1 MSDNFTGRWLVSE
14 YVYNPDGSF
23 VGIIQQKRYLETHED
38 GRIRV
43 IQDCEPLSEIN
54 QHPMAN
60 FKGHWEFDLLRE
72 GRLRHYHGPDVIGTG
87 YPWGDKAMTGE
98 GIWTQFGHNFTS
110 FAFVPHAERQL
121 TGGTFYN
128 SGEMIAKIVG
138 IAHPE
143 TKDNVDIFPTLAD
156 DNNAQQISEKWHGT
170 VSRYDILGDLI
181 SENSLSRSYT
191 KQGFIEQYDSGK
203 ILTLSGF
210 TGKSLTVIQGNFS
223 DNGQA
228 QALYGKSKTYGCY
241 TEDVFYTSSGLVIQN
256 LTILDNQYHQVIM
269 LRKWVQNLIPT
280 MIEITWLS
288 PD

>member
-23 VGIIQQKRYLETHED
+23 VGVVQQKRYLETYDD

-43 IQDCEPLSEIN
+43 IQDCDPLPELDNHS
-54 QHPMAN
+54 MAN
-60 FKGHWEFDLLRE
+60 FRGHWEFDLMRE

-110 FAFVPHAERQL
+110 FAFVPNAERQL

-143 TKDNVDIFPTLAD
+143 TNDSVDVFPTLMD
-156 DNNAQQISEKWHGT
+156 ENNAPQISETWRGS
-170 VSRYDILGDLI
+170 VSRYDLSGDLI
-181 SENSLSRSYT
+181 SENSIERHY
-191 KQGFIEQYDSGK
+191 KGQGFTEQYDSGEK
-203 ILTLSGF
+203 LNLNGLI
-210 TGKSLTVIQGNFS
+210 GKNKTVIQGEFS
-223 DNGQA
+223 NKGQIE
-228 QALYGKSKTYGCY
+228 ALYGKSKTYGCY

-256 LTILDNQYHQVIM
+256 LAILDHQYRQVIM
-269 LRKWVQNLIPT
+269 LRKWVQNLVPT